1 MVETGSDLNRR
12 LQWFLLLR
20 VGITTCLLGT
30 TVWLYYYWLGS
41 TDTSSGRIVLG
52 AIAVIYFIS
61 LVSGLLLSHV
71 RNLALFSYVQVM
83 LDTLFVTGI
92 VLLTG
97 GLDSP
102 FSFFYHLAI
111 LNAAFLLY
119 RHGALVAAS
128 LAALCYGGTID
139 LLYYGVLPPTGF
151 MPPSFLTIATS
162 SAPNLHLTVRLL
174 VNLSSFYIIAFLGSY
189 LTQRL
194 SQTETLLAERDLAL
208 GRLSSLYQGVIK
220 TLDKGIL
227 VADASGI
234 IEYANGPIAE
244 IVGSTPSALSGRQV
258 SDLLPTLDPN
268 QPNYTPFEFTFQR
281 EGSSSE
287 RTLRATLSPLNDTYG
302 NPFGALYSVQ
312 DVTSVKEMERGLR
325 EAEELE
331 RATVLEGPV
340 ELDSFAGLTGRSEA
354 MRKVY
359 RFITKVAECATT
371 VLITGE
377 SGTGK
382 ELVARAIH
390 EKGSRAARAF
400 VPVNCGAIPAAL
412 MESELFG
419 HVKGAFTGAVSDRT
433 GLFRQADGGTLF
445 LDEVGE
451 LPPTLQVKLLRV
463 LQDHEVVPV
472 GGNKGSR
479 VDVRV
484 LAATNKD
491 LEKEVATGRFRED
504 LFYRLNVIR
513 IALPPLREREGD
525 LPLLLRQFINRF
537 AEANGKTI
545 DKISPLAMRALL
557 DYPYPGN
564 IRELENVI
572 QLAVTMAEGET
583 IQLADLPVR
592 LQQQGSP
599 PLRSDVPFAERAQN
613 HSADPDFFG
622 KGVSLDAE
630 LEAYEQNIL
639 RAALEKSGG
648 VQKKAAE
655 ALGINYRSLRHRLQK
670 YNLS

>member
-1 MVETGSDLNRR
+1 MLEAENDLRRR

-20 VGITTCLLGT
+20 VGITTGLLGT
-30 TVWLYYYWLGS
+30 SVWLYYYSFGGV
-41 TDTSSGRIVLG
+41 DTSSGRVVLS

-61 LVSGLLLSHV
+61 LSSALLLSRV
-71 RNLALFSYVQVM
+71 RDLTLFAYGQVV
-83 LDTLFVTGI
+83 LDTLFITGI

-102 FSFFYHLAI
+102 FSFFYNLSI

-139 LLYYGVLPPTGF
+139 LLYYRILPPTGF
-151 MPPSFLTIATS
+151 VPLSFLSAS
-162 SAPNLHLTVRLL
+162 PAPNMQLTIRLV
-174 VNLSSFYIIAFLGSY
+174 VNLSSFYVIAFLGSY

-194 SQTETLLAERDLAL
+194 SKAETLLAERDVAL

-220 TLDKGIL
+220 TLDKGVLI
-227 VADASGI
+227 ADANGI
-234 IEYANGPIAE
+234 IEYANGSIAE
-244 IVGSTPSALSGRQV
+244 IVGSTPSALTGQLV
-258 SDLLPTLDPN
+258 DDILPELDLS
-268 QPNYTPFEFTFQR
+268 QPSYTPLEFTFQR
-281 EGSSSE
+281 EDSNTE

-302 NPFGALYSVQ
+302 NRFGALYSVQ

-340 ELDSFAGLTGRSEA
+340 ELDSFAGLIGRSEA

-359 RFITKVAECATT
+359 RVITKVAECTTT

-390 EKGSRAARAF
+390 DKGPRAARPF

-451 LPPTLQVKLLRV
+451 LPLTLQVKLLRV

-472 GGNKGSR
+472 GGNKGAR

-484 LAATNKD
+484 LAATNKN
-491 LEKEVATGRFRED
+491 LEKEVAAGRFRED

-525 LPLLLRQFINRF
+525 LPLLLRQLINRF
-537 AEANGKTI
+537 AEANGKII

-583 IQLADLPVR
+583 IQLADLPTR
-592 LQQQGSP
+592 LQQDSAQFRPDLSLAGSP
-599 PLRSDVPFAERAQN
+599 QSQ
-613 HSADPDFFG
+613 SADPDFFS

-639 RAALEKSGG
+639 RAALERSGG
-648 VQKKAAE
+648 IQKKAAE
-655 ALGINYRSLRHRLQK
+655 FLGINYRSLRHRLQK

>member
-1 MVETGSDLNRR
+1 MREADSTLRRR

-20 VGITTCLLGT
+20 VGITTGLLGT
-30 TVWLYYYWLGS
+30 TVWLYDAWFGG
-41 TDTSSGRIVLG
+41 TDHASSRVVLYT
-52 AIAVIYFIS
+52 IAGIYFVS
-61 LVSGLLLSHV
+61 LVSGLLLSRI
-71 RNLALFSYVQVM
+71 RNLTLFSYLQVVF
-83 LDTLFVTGI
+83 DTLFITGI

-97 GLDSP
+97 GLASP
-102 FSFFYHLAI
+102 FSLFYHLAI
-111 LNAAFLLY
+111 LNAAFLLN
-119 RHGALVAAS
+119 RQGALAAAS
-128 LAALCYGGTID
+128 LAALCYGGTIN
-139 LLYYGVLPPTGF
+139 LLYYSVLPSAGF
-151 MPPSFLTIATS
+151 MPPSFLLPSDTGG
-162 SAPNLHLTVRLL
+162 LHLTVQLT
-174 VNLSSFYIIAFLGSY
+174 VNLASFYILAFLGSH

-194 SQTETLLAERDLAL
+194 SRAEALLVERDLAL
-208 GRLSSLYQGVIK
+208 DRLASLYQGVIK

-227 VADASGI
+227 VADANGV
-234 IEYANGPIAE
+234 IEYANGPVAE
-244 IVGSTPSALSGRQV
+244 IVESTPSLLAGQQV
-258 SDLLPTLDPN
+258 SALFPALNPS
-268 QPNYTPFEFTFQR
+268 QPNYTPFEFTFLR
-281 EGSSSE
+281 AESSAE

-302 NPFGALYSVQ
+302 NRFGALYSIQ

-331 RATVLEGPV
+331 RVTTLEEPG
-340 ELDSFAGLTGRSEA
+340 ELGSFAGLLGRSEA
-354 MRKVY
+354 IRKVY
-359 RFITKVAECATT
+359 QMITKVAECTTT

-390 EKGSRAARAF
+390 EKGPRAARPF

-419 HVKGAFTGAVSDRT
+419 HVKGAFTGAVSDRP

-451 LPPTLQVKLLRV
+451 LPLPLQVKLLRV
-463 LQDHEVVPV
+463 LQDREVVPV
-472 GGNKGSR
+472 GGHKGTR
-479 VDVRV
+479 VEVRV

-491 LEKEVATGRFRED
+491 LEKEVAAGRFRED

-513 IALPPLREREGD
+513 ITLPPLREREGD
-525 LPLLLRQFINRF
+525 LSLLLRQFINRF
-537 AEANGKTI
+537 AATNGKTI

-557 DYPYPGN
+557 DYSYPGN
-564 IRELENVI
+564 IRELENVV

-583 IQLADLPVR
+583 IQFADLPAR
-592 LQQQGSP
+592 LQQVSSWQP
-599 PLRSDVPFAERAQN
+599 RPELPLAAIPQN
-613 HSADPDFFG
+613 PSTDPDFFS
-622 KGVSLDAE
+622 KGISLDAE

-655 ALGINYRSLRHRLQK
+655 FLGINYRSLRHRLQK
-670 YNLS
+670 YNLP

>member
-1 MVETGSDLNRR
+1 MLEAGGDLRRR
-12 LQWFLLLR
+12 LEWFLLLR

-30 TVWLYYYWLGS
+30 AVWLYYYSFGGI
-41 TDTSSGRIVLG
+41 DTSSGRVVLS

-61 LVSGLLLSHV
+61 LSSALLLSYV
-71 RNLALFSYVQVM
+71 RNLTLFAYGQVV
-83 LDTLFVTGI
+83 LDTLFITGI

-102 FSFFYHLAI
+102 FSFFYNLSI

-139 LLYYGVLPPTGF
+139 LLYYKILPPTGF
-151 MPPSFLTIATS
+151 APLSFLS
-162 SAPNLHLTVRLL
+162 VSPAPNLQLTIRLV
-174 VNLSSFYIIAFLGSY
+174 VNLSSFYIIALLGSY

-194 SQTETLLAERDLAL
+194 SQAETLLAERDLAL
-208 GRLSSLYQGVIK
+208 GRLSSLYQGVIR
-220 TLDKGIL
+220 TLDKGVLI
-227 VADASGI
+227 ADANGI

-244 IVGSTPSALSGRQV
+244 IVGSVPSALTGQLV
-258 SDLLPTLDPN
+258 EDILPKLDLS
-268 QPNYTPFEFTFQR
+268 QPSYTPFEFTFRR
-281 EGSSSE
+281 EDSTTE
-287 RTLRATLSPLNDTYG
+287 RTLRASLSPLNDTYG
-302 NPFGALYSVQ
+302 NRFGALYSVQ

-340 ELDSFAGLTGRSEA
+340 ELDSFAGLIGRSEA

-359 RFITKVAECATT
+359 RLITKVAECTTT

-390 EKGSRAARAF
+390 GKSPRAARSF

-451 LPPTLQVKLLRV
+451 LPLTLQVKLLRV

-472 GGNKGSR
+472 GGNKGAR

-484 LAATNKD
+484 LAATNKN
-491 LEKEVATGRFRED
+491 LEKEVAAGRFRED

-513 IALPPLREREGD
+513 LALPPLREREGD
-525 LPLLLRQFINRF
+525 LPLLLRQLISRF

-572 QLAVTMAEGET
+572 QLAVTMAEAET
-583 IQLADLPVR
+583 IQLADLPAR
-592 LQQQGSP
+592 LQQDSAQFRPDLSVAGSP
-599 PLRSDVPFAERAQN
+599 QSQ
-613 HSADPDFFG
+613 SADPDFFS

-648 VQKKAAE
+648 IQKKAAE
-655 ALGINYRSLRHRLQK
+655 FLGINYRSLRHRLQK

>member
-1 MVETGSDLNRR
+1 MLEAENDLRRR
-12 LQWFLLLR
+12 LEWFLLLR
-20 VGITTCLLGT
+20 VGITTGLLGT
-30 TVWLYYYWLGS
+30 SVWLYYYSFGGA
-41 TDTSSGRIVLG
+41 DTSSGRVVLA

-61 LVSGLLLSHV
+61 LSSALLLSRV
-71 RNLALFSYVQVM
+71 RDLTLFAYGQVV
-83 LDTLFVTGI
+83 LDTLFITGI

-102 FSFFYHLAI
+102 FSFFYNLSI

-139 LLYYGVLPPTGF
+139 LLYYRILPPTGF
-151 MPPSFLTIATS
+151 MPLSFLGTS
-162 SAPNLHLTVRLL
+162 SAPNMQLTIRLV
-174 VNLSSFYIIAFLGSY
+174 VNLSSFYVIAFLGSY

-194 SQTETLLAERDLAL
+194 SKAETLLAERDVAL

-220 TLDKGIL
+220 TLDKGVLI
-227 VADASGI
+227 ADANGI
-234 IEYANGPIAE
+234 IEYANGSIAE
-244 IVGSTPSALSGRQV
+244 IVGSTPSALTGQLV
-258 SDLLPTLDPN
+258 DDILPELDLS
-268 QPNYTPFEFTFQR
+268 QPSYTPLEFTFQR
-281 EGSSSE
+281 EDSNTE

-302 NPFGALYSVQ
+302 NRFGALYSVQ

-340 ELDSFAGLTGRSEA
+340 ELDSFAGLIGRSEA

-359 RFITKVAECATT
+359 RVITKVAECTTT

-390 EKGSRAARAF
+390 DKGPRAARPF

-412 MESELFG
+412 MESEIFG

-451 LPPTLQVKLLRV
+451 LPLTLQVKLLRV

-472 GGNKGSR
+472 GGSKGAR

-484 LAATNKD
+484 LAATNKN
-491 LEKEVATGRFRED
+491 LEKEVAAGRFRED

-525 LPLLLRQFINRF
+525 LPLLLRQLINRF
-537 AEANGKTI
+537 AEANGKII

-572 QLAVTMAEGET
+572 QLAVTMAEAET
-583 IQLADLPVR
+583 IQLADLPAR
-592 LQQQGSP
+592 LQQDSAQFRPDLSVAGSP
-599 PLRSDVPFAERAQN
+599 QSQ
-613 HSADPDFFG
+613 SADPDFFS

-648 VQKKAAE
+648 IQKKAAE
-655 ALGINYRSLRHRLQK
+655 FLGINYRSLRHRLQK

>member
-1 MVETGSDLNRR
+1 MLEAGNDLHRR
-12 LQWFLLLR
+12 LLWFLLLR

-30 TVWLYYYWLGS
+30 TVWLYYYRLTG
-41 TDTSSGRIVLG
+41 TDTSSGRVVLYT
-52 AIAVIYFIS
+52 IAVIYFIS
-61 LVSGLLLSHV
+61 LASGLLLSEV
-71 RNLALFSYVQVM
+71 RNLTLFSYAQVVF
-83 LDTLFVTGI
+83 DTLFVTGI

-102 FSFFYHLAI
+102 FSFFYHLSI
-111 LNAAFLLY
+111 LNAAFLLH

-128 LAALCYGGTID
+128 LAALGYGGTID
-139 LLYYGVLPPTGF
+139 LLYYGVLPAAGF
-151 MPPSFLTIATS
+151 MPPLFLTVST
-162 SAPNLHLTVRLL
+162 APNLQLTVRLV
-174 VNLSSFYIIAFLGSY
+174 VNLSSFYLIAFLGSY

-194 SQTETLLAERDLAL
+194 SQAETLLAERDLAL

-227 VADASGI
+227 VADANGI
-234 IEYANGPIAE
+234 IEYANGSIAE
-244 IVGSTPSALSGRQV
+244 IIGSAPIALTGRQV
-258 SDLLPTLDPN
+258 NDLLPTLDPN
-268 QPNYTPFEFTFQR
+268 QPHYTPFEFIFQK

-287 RTLRATLSPLNDTYG
+287 RILRTTLSPLNDTYG
-302 NPFGALYSVQ
+302 NRFGALYSVQ

-331 RATVLEGPV
+331 RATVVEELV
-340 ELDSFAGLTGRSEA
+340 ELDSFAGLSGRSEA

-359 RFITKVAECATT
+359 RFITKVAECTTT

-390 EKGSRAARAF
+390 EKGPRASRLF
-400 VPVNCGAIPAAL
+400 VPVNCGAIPANL

-419 HVKGAFTGAVSDRT
+419 HVRGAFTDAVSDRT

-451 LPPTLQVKLLRV
+451 LPLMLQAKLLRV

-472 GGNKGSR
+472 GGNKGTR

-491 LEKEVATGRFRED
+491 LEKEVAAGRFRED

-513 IALPPLREREGD
+513 IALPPLRERDGD
-525 LPLLLRQFINRF
+525 LPLLLRQLIYGF
-537 AEANGKTI
+537 AAANGKTI

-583 IQLADLPVR
+583 IQLADLPAR
-592 LQQQGSP
+592 LQGP
-599 PLRSDVPFAERAQN
+599 PQAFSDVPFAENQQN
-613 HSADPDFFG
+613 PSTDPDFFS
-622 KGVSLDAE
+622 KGVSLDTE
-630 LEAYEQNIL
+630 LEEYEQNIL

-648 VQKKAAE
+648 VQKRAAE
-655 ALGINYRSLRHRLQK
+655 FLGINYRSLRHRLQK
-670 YNLS
+670 YNLP

>member
-1 MVETGSDLNRR
+1 MLEAENDLRRR
-12 LQWFLLLR
+12 LEWFLLLR
-20 VGITTCLLGT
+20 VGITTGLLGT
-30 TVWLYYYWLGS
+30 SVWLYYYSFGGV
-41 TDTSSGRIVLG
+41 DTSSGRVVLS

-61 LVSGLLLSHV
+61 LSSALLLSRV
-71 RNLALFSYVQVM
+71 RDLTLFAYGQVV
-83 LDTLFVTGI
+83 LDTLFITGI

-102 FSFFYHLAI
+102 FSFFYNLSI

-139 LLYYGVLPPTGF
+139 LLYYRILPPTGF
-151 MPPSFLTIATS
+151 MPLSFLGTS
-162 SAPNLHLTVRLL
+162 SAPNMQLTIRLV
-174 VNLSSFYIIAFLGSY
+174 VNLSSFYVIAFLGSY

-194 SQTETLLAERDLAL
+194 SKAETLLAERDVAL

-220 TLDKGIL
+220 TLDKGVLI
-227 VADASGI
+227 ADANGI
-234 IEYANGPIAE
+234 IEYANGSIAE
-244 IVGSTPSALSGRQV
+244 IVGSTPSALTGQLV
-258 SDLLPTLDPN
+258 DDILPELDLS
-268 QPNYTPFEFTFQR
+268 QPSYTPLEFTFQR
-281 EGSSSE
+281 EDSNTE

-302 NPFGALYSVQ
+302 NRFGALYSVQ

-340 ELDSFAGLTGRSEA
+340 ELDSFAGLIGRSEA

-359 RFITKVAECATT
+359 RVITKVAECTTT

-390 EKGSRAARAF
+390 DKGPRAARPF

-412 MESELFG
+412 MESEIFG

-451 LPPTLQVKLLRV
+451 LPLTLQVKLLRV

-472 GGNKGSR
+472 GGSKGAR

-484 LAATNKD
+484 LAATNKN
-491 LEKEVATGRFRED
+491 LEKEVAAGRFRED

-525 LPLLLRQFINRF
+525 LPLLLRQLINRF
-537 AEANGKTI
+537 AEANGKII

-572 QLAVTMAEGET
+572 QLAVTMAEAET
-583 IQLADLPVR
+583 IQLADLPAR
-592 LQQQGSP
+592 LQQDSAQFRPDLSVAGSP
-599 PLRSDVPFAERAQN
+599 QSQ
-613 HSADPDFFG
+613 SADPDFFS

-648 VQKKAAE
+648 IQKKAAE
-655 ALGINYRSLRHRLQK
+655 FLGINYRSLRHRLQK

>member
-1 MVETGSDLNRR
+1 MLEAGSDLHRR

-30 TVWLYYYWLGS
+30 AVWLYYYSFGGV
-41 TDTSSGRIVLG
+41 DTSSGRVVLS

-61 LVSGLLLSHV
+61 LSSALLLPHV
-71 RNLALFSYVQVM
+71 RNLTLFAYGQVV
-83 LDTLFVTGI
+83 LDTLFITGI
-92 VLLTG
+92 VLITG

-102 FSFFYHLAI
+102 FSFFYNLSI

-139 LLYYGVLPPTGF
+139 LLYYRILPPAGF
-151 MPPSFLTIATS
+151 VPLSFLSAS
-162 SAPNLHLTVRLL
+162 PAPNLQLTIRLG

-194 SQTETLLAERDLAL
+194 SQAETLLAERDLAL

-227 VADASGI
+227 VADANGI

-244 IVGSTPSALSGRQV
+244 IVGSMPSALAGQQV
-258 SDLLPTLDPN
+258 SALLPMLDPS
-268 QPNYTPFEFTFQR
+268 QPHYTPFEFTFQR
-281 EGSSSE
+281 EDSNTE

-302 NPFGALYSVQ
+302 NRFGTLYSVQ

-331 RATVLEGPV
+331 RATVLEGLV
-340 ELDSFAGLTGRSEA
+340 ELDLFAGLIGRSEA
-354 MRKVY
+354 MCKVY
-359 RFITKVAECATT
+359 RFITKVAEGATT

-382 ELVARAIH
+382 ELVAREIH
-390 EKGSRAARAF
+390 DKGPRAARPF

-419 HVKGAFTGAVSDRT
+419 HVKGAFTDAVSERT

-445 LDEVGE
+445 LDEIGE
-451 LPPTLQVKLLRV
+451 LPLMLQVKLLRV

-472 GGNKGSR
+472 GGSKGTR

-484 LAATNKD
+484 LVATNKN
-491 LEKEVATGRFRED
+491 LEKEVAAGRFRED

-513 IALPPLREREGD
+513 LALPPLREREGD
-525 LPLLLRQFINRF
+525 LPLLIRHLINHF
-537 AEANGKTI
+537 ATANGKTI

-564 IRELENVI
+564 IRELENAI
-572 QLAVTMAEGET
+572 QLAVTMAERET
-583 IQLADLPVR
+583 IQLADLPAR
-592 LQQQGSP
+592 LQQDSVQFRP
-599 PLRSDVPFAERAQN
+599 DLPLADRPQS
-613 HSADPDFFG
+613 HSADPDFFS

-639 RAALEKSGG
+639 RAALERSGG
-648 VQKKAAE
+648 IQKKAAE
-655 ALGINYRSLRHRLQK
+655 FLGINYRSLRHRLQK
-670 YNLS
+670 YHLS